1 MDSLKLSAGELRAM
15 LKEHKK
21 SAPRLSAKKHE
32 LMSYAEKVGLLK
44 KAEVPL
50 PPSPEPEVEKKKMKI
65 SKPTVASPVVPATAP
80 ASGKKKAEPLPAELK
95 KKPTKKSEEA
105 KKPEEAKKESKG
117 GLAAYTSFVKEKK
130 AAGMSHGEAVQAWKS
145 RQ

>member
-65 SKPTVASPVVPATAP
+65 SKSTVASPVVPATAP
-80 ASGKKKAEPLPAELK
+80 ASGKKKTESLPAELK
-95 KKPTKKSEEA
+95 KKPTKKPEA
-105 KKPEEAKKESKG
+105 KKPEEANKESKG

-130 AAGMSHGEAVQAWKS
+130 AAGMSHGEAIQAWKS
-145 RQ
+145 R

>member
-65 SKPTVASPVVPATAP
+65 SKPTVASPVVPATVP
-80 ASGKKKAEPLPAELK
+80 ASGKKKTEPLPAELK

-105 KKPEEAKKESKG
+105 NKESKG